1 MPSVLIWW
9 DDPADA
15 FTNMAA
21 DELLAAEAERRGGL
35 VVRLY
40 GWSPASVSLGAFQ
53 PIAAARGLAAIA
65 GLPVVRR
72 PSGGGALVHGSDLTY
87 AAAIPKQ
94 HPWGRSPQDFYD
106 AFHATLVAELRRRGV
121 PARQHAATVAAG
133 GQEDRFLCF
142 DRRATGDVVVPGPD
156 GTAAGPLEPKVLG
169 SAQRRLAGAVLQHG
183 SLLVRANPRVGPEA
197 RHPGLLDL
205 YAEVCPDVAHL
216 AGAWLTSV
224 ARLDG
229 AGVAW
234 QESGFIAGREA
245 AVAAAAGRFA
255 TDRWLER
262 R

>member
-1 MPSVLIWW
+1 
-9 DDPADA
+9 
-15 FTNMAA
+15 MAA
-21 DELLAAEAERRGGL
+21 DELLAAEAERREGL

-53 PIAAARGLAAIA
+53 PIAAARDRQAIA
-65 GLPVVRR
+65 GLPLVRR

-87 AAAIPKQ
+87 AAAIPKR

-106 AFHATLVAELRRRGV
+106 AFHTALVAELRRRGV
-121 PARQHAATVAAG
+121 PARQHEATLAAAG
-133 GQEDRFLCF
+133 QDDHFLCF
-142 DRRATGDVVVPGPD
+142 DRRATGDVVVPGPN
-156 GTAAGPLEPKVLG
+156 GPAPGPLDPKVLG

-205 YAEVCPDVAHL
+205 HATACPDVADL
-216 AGAWLTSV
+216 AIAWLTRV

-234 QESGFIAGREA
+234 QETGFIPGREA